1 MAVMRAIARTAA
13 RDIGEAIFARMVNLL
28 RLLLLAFFI
37 AELFGEW
44 THDSTVVFF
53 TKPVVLPLIA
63 LLFHLSSKGRE
74 MGWRATMMLAFLFSW
89 FGDVFL
95 MLTPETLQDLE
106 VMGIAKN
113 PNFFLG
119 GLGSFLVA
127 QLLFISS
134 YRKAVWNDR
143 PTVQQLWWFVPFGVF
158 WLMMMAFILPPIQ
171 AHPEKHMATVP
182 VAVYSAIL
190 TSMAAFALARW
201 GRTGAASFWAA
212 FLGAFIFV
220 VSDTLIAIN
229 FLVLPEPTH
238 LAGFTIFITYGI
250 AEYLIAE
257 GMLRHE

>member
-1 MAVMRAIARTAA
+1 
-13 RDIGEAIFARMVNLL
+13 MVNLL

-44 THDSTVVFF
+44 IHDSTVVFF
-53 TKPVVLPLIA
+53 TKPMVLPLIA
-63 LLFHLSSKGRE
+63 VIFHLASKGRE
-74 MGWRATMMLAFLFSW
+74 MSWRKPMMLAFLFSW

-95 MLTPETLQDLE
+95 MLTPETPADLE

-113 PNFFLG
+113 PDFFLG

-134 YRKAVWNDR
+134 YRKAVYHDR
-143 PTVQQLWWFVPFGVF
+143 PAMHRWWWFVPFAVF
-158 WLMMMAFILPPIQ
+158 WLMMMAYILPPIQ
-171 AHPEKHMATVP
+171 AHPEKSLATIP

-190 TSMAAFALARW
+190 TSMAAFALMRW
-201 GRTGAASFWAA
+201 GRTGTASFWCA

-229 FLVLPEPTH
+229 FLVLTEPTH
-238 LAGFTIFITYGI
+238 LAGFSIFLTYGI